1 MDHKRTIATF
11 FMTKNKKK
19 RDDAIGMDDNA
30 AEPEKPH
37 EDVKKVDNREEAV
50 ADMPIKQSNFEKAA
64 PEGERRLADRPAERP
79 SLQEKLAAMKARG
92 SGTPAGRDAADK
104 AKKKEEIL

>member
-1 MDHKRTIATF
+1 MKKYFYTILKRNRLKINKIAIKGAMDHKRTIATF

-37 EDVKKVDNREEAV
+37 EDVKKWITGRKRLRICQSSRAILKKQHQKEN
-50 ADMPIKQSNFEKAA
+50 ADLQT
-64 PEGERRLADRPAERP
+64 DRQNG
-79 SLQEKLAAMKARG
+79 LHC
-92 SGTPAGRDAADK
+92 
-104 AKKKEEIL
+104 KKNSQQ